1 MRKRIR
7 QSTKNAQQ
15 PKQLAGRKMSVSYKD
30 NVRQV
35 FAAASRKAAKSL
47 EGYERATKILK
58 DKHKREL
65 NERIQQ
71 KQ

>member
-1 MRKRIR
+1 
-7 QSTKNAQQ
+7 
-15 PKQLAGRKMSVSYKD
+15 MSVSYKD